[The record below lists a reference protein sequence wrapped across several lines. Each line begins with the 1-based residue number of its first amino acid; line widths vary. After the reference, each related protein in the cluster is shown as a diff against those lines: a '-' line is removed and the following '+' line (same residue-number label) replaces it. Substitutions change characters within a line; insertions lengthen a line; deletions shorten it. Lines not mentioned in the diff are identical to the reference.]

1 MIGRTRSVETGKATP
16 RRPPAPG
23 ALLDRALGAAERLLA
38 APLEERPRA
47 VALPS
52 PRAGWRYLVG
62 LDRRLLV
69 PLTML
74 VGVFIFCFI
83 RQTDPDWWWHLR
95 IGQDIWAAK
104 AIPTVD
110 RYSFTRAGQP
120 FVAHEWLFEVLTY
133 LGLQAVAYRGLVLG
147 MAIVVTATY
156 LLHYLL
162 LRAVGA
168 GRVLSGL
175 LLAWSLVL
183 SFMAITLRPHLFTLL
198 FLSVELWCLYLYRA
212 GRRGFVWVLPPLTLL
227 WVNLHGG
234 WIMGVGTLALFVAGE
249 WLNNR
254 LHRSGDE
261 GAAPLPLRPALLALA
276 GMALAAIVNP
286 QGPALL
292 LYPLSF
298 IGGESATMRY
308 IQEWQPPSFREAMG
322 LAFGLSVTLLAVLGL
337 RRPRLDYTFLL
348 WTVAFTYLGFS
359 AQRHV
364 PLYALVVMPII
375 AQQLPAAWRGPE
387 WPYRENVLSAAANW
401 ALLLVVGGTMAVV
414 VFGSP
419 LAQIRREPNLTNYP
433 TQALAYLREH
443 PQGNVL
449 NEDGFGG
456 YLIAN
461 LPERPVF
468 IDSRVDFYGRDFLEE
483 YITAVRVRPG
493 WRDVLARYD
502 IAYIL
507 LPPDAQLI
515 AALRDDPAWRVALA
529 VDEEN
534 ERAVLLERR

>member
-1 MIGRTRSVETGKATP
+1 MIGRTRELTTTEPVRGQA
-16 RRPPAPG
+16 RRPL
-23 ALLDRALGAAERLLA
+23 ALLDRALGALDGLLA

-52 PRAGWRYLVG
+52 PRAGWRALVG
-62 LDRRLLV
+62 LDRRLVV

-74 VGVFIFCFI
+74 LGVFIFCFI

-110 RYSFTRAGQP
+110 TYSFTRAGQP
-120 FVAHEWLFEVLTY
+120 FIAHEWLFEVLTY
-133 LGLQAVAYRGLVLG
+133 LGLQAFGYGGLVLG
-147 MAIVVTATY
+147 MALLVTATY
-156 LLHYLL
+156 TVHYLL

-175 LLAWSLVL
+175 LVAWTLVL

-198 FLSVELWCLYLYRA
+198 FLSIELWCLYLYR
-212 GRRGFVWVLPPLTLL
+212 GGQRRFIWLLPPLTIL
-227 WVNLHGG
+227 WVNLHGA
-234 WIMGVGTLALFVAGE
+234 WIMGLGTLALFIVGE
-249 WLNNR
+249 WLNGR
-254 LHRSGDE
+254 IHKE
-261 GAAPLPLRPALLALA
+261 PIPLRHALIALV
-276 GMALAAIVNP
+276 GMLAAAVVNP
-286 QGPALL
+286 EGPGLL

-298 IGGESATMRY
+298 IGGGSATMRY

-322 LAFGLSVTLLAVLGL
+322 LAFGLSVLLLAVLGL
-337 RRPRLDYTFLL
+337 RRPRIDYTFVL
-348 WTVAFTYLGFS
+348 WTLAFGYLGFS
-359 AQRHV
+359 AMRHV

-375 AQQLPAAWRGPE
+375 AQQLPAAWRGRE
-387 WPYRENVLSAAANW
+387 RPYRENALSAVANW
-401 ALLLVVGGTMAVV
+401 FLLLVVVGTMGVI
-414 VFGSP
+414 VFRNP
-419 LAQIRREPNLTNYP
+419 LAQVGREPNLTNYP
-433 TQALAYLREH
+433 VQALAYLRAH

-449 NEDGFGG
+449 NEDGWGG
-456 YLIAN
+456 YLITN

-483 YITAVRVRPG
+483 YITVTRVRPG
-493 WRDVLARYD
+493 WRDVLGRYD

-507 LPPDAQLI
+507 LAPDAQLI
-515 AALRDDPAWRVALA
+515 AVLRDDPTWRVVVD

-534 ERAVLLERR
+534 EKAVLLERVGGR